1 VFPHS
6 FASVN
11 LALFPQITKANTVSS
26 FLWDTL
32 RVEGA
37 RIQVKVKSGTAREKI
52 FMPLPDQTFSESE
65 CIPRRRWAIACLLGF
80 GVLVN
85 YFDRVNLSVSKDA
98 LDAAF
103 GISAVTFGYL
113 SSAYNWT
120 YAALQLPSG
129 LLLDRFGVKR
139 VGRYSTILWAI
150 ASFGAAVS
158 TGIGGFLAARLFLGI
173 GEAPT
178 FPANSKAIGYWF
190 PKQERSLATAIF
202 DSMAK
207 LSSAIGVPLL
217 GILLLHFGWRWSFAA
232 TGFIS
237 LLFFVLFYAFYR
249 NPSEDRRLSD
259 TERQFIAQG
268 GAQPEDRAKAA
279 KGAPLWYLLRQRR
292 VCGLALGFAGYNYT
306 FYLLLT
312 WLPSYFLAVH
322 NVDLLHSVAYTSV
335 PWLFATLT
343 DLIVGGWLVDA
354 LIQRGWNAVRVRQVV
369 LIGGTSLGLGILG
382 AAHAQSAAAALFW
395 ISLSIGGL
403 SAASPVG
410 WSIPSLIAPKE
421 SVGTVGGI
429 LNFSNQLAAIAA
441 PIVTGYVVQ
450 STHAYSWAFVVAT
463 IILLISIAAYIF
475 LLGRMEPVPE
485 PA

>member
-1 VFPHS
+1 
-6 FASVN
+6 
-11 LALFPQITKANTVSS
+11 
-26 FLWDTL
+26 
-32 RVEGA
+32 
-37 RIQVKVKSGTAREKI
+37 
-52 FMPLPDQTFSESE
+52 MPPPPDQAFFEQE
-65 CIPRRRWAIACLLGF
+65 RIPRRRWAIACLLGF

-120 YAALQLPSG
+120 YASLQLPSG

-237 LLFFVLFYAFYR
+237 VLFFVLFYAFYR
-249 NPSEDRRLSD
+249 NPSEDVRLSD
-259 TERQFIAQG
+259 AERQFIAKG

-335 PWLFATLT
+335 PWVFATLT

-450 STHAYSWAFVVAT
+450 STHAYAWAFVVAT
-463 IILLISIAAYIF
+463 AILFISIAAYIF

>member
-1 VFPHS
+1 
-6 FASVN
+6 
-11 LALFPQITKANTVSS
+11 
-26 FLWDTL
+26 
-32 RVEGA
+32 
-37 RIQVKVKSGTAREKI
+37 
-52 FMPLPDQTFSESE
+52 MPAILNRTIPEPDR
-65 CIPRRRWAIACLLGF
+65 IPRRRWAIACLLGF

-98 LDAAF
+98 LTAAF

-129 LLLDRFGVKR
+129 LFLDKFGVRR
-139 VGRYSTILWAI
+139 VGRISTILWAV

-158 TGIGGFLAARLFLGI
+158 TGLGGFLAARLLLGI

-217 GILLLHFGWRWSFAA
+217 GILLLHFGWRWSFAS

-237 LLFFVLFYAFYR
+237 IFYFILFYAFYR
-249 NPSEDRRLSD
+249 NPSEDKRLSEA
-259 TERQFIAQG
+259 ERLFISEG
-268 GAQPEDRAKAA
+268 GAQPEDQARAA
-279 KGAPLWYLLRQRR
+279 KGAPLWYLIRQRR
-292 VCGLALGFAGYNYT
+292 VSGLALGFFGYNYT

-322 NVDLLHSVAYTSV
+322 HVDLLHSVVYTSV

-343 DLIVGGWLVDA
+343 DLFVGGWLVDA
-354 LIQRGWNAVRVRQVV
+354 LIQRGWNAVRVRQTV
-369 LIGGTSLGLGILG
+369 LIVGTSFGLGILG
-382 AAHAQSAAAALFW
+382 TAYAQSAAGAVFW
-395 ISLSIGGL
+395 ISISIGGL

-450 STHAYSWAFVVAT
+450 ITHSYAWAFVAAT
-463 IILLISIAAYIF
+463 AVLLISIAAYIF
-475 LLGRMEPVPE
+475 LLAGMEPVPE

>member
-1 VFPHS
+1 MS
-6 FASVN
+6 A
-11 LALFPQITKANTVSS
+11 
-26 FLWDTL
+26 TL
-32 RVEGA
+32 
-37 RIQVKVKSGTAREKI
+37 
-52 FMPLPDQTFSESE
+52 DQTISELDRV
-65 CIPRRRWAIACLLGF
+65 PRRRWAIACLLGF

-98 LDAAF
+98 LNAAF

-129 LLLDRFGVKR
+129 LLLDKFGVRR
-139 VGRYSTILWAI
+139 VGRITTILWAV

-158 TGIGGFLAARLFLGI
+158 TGIGGFLAARLLLGI

-178 FPANSKAIGYWF
+178 FPANSKAVGYWF

-207 LSSAIGVPLL
+207 LSSGIGVPLL

-237 LLFFVLFYAFYR
+237 ILYFVLFYAFYR
-249 NPSEDRRLSD
+249 NPSEDQRLSSA
-259 TERQFIAQG
+259 ERQFIAKG
-268 GAQPEDRAKAA
+268 GAQPEDRAKAE

-292 VCGLALGFAGYNYT
+292 VSGLALGFLGYNYT

-322 NVDLLHSVAYTSV
+322 HVDLLHSVVYTSV

-343 DLIVGGWLVDA
+343 DLVIGGWLVDA
-354 LIQRGWNAVRVRQVV
+354 LIQRGWNAVRIRQIV

-382 AAHAQSAAAALFW
+382 AASARSAAGALIW
-395 ISLSIGGL
+395 ISISIGGL

-441 PIVTGYVVQ
+441 PIVTGYVVEA
-450 STHAYSWAFVVAT
+450 THSYSWAFLAAT
-463 IILLISIAAYIF
+463 AILLVSIGAYIF